1 LVQALLIQRRRA
13 NLRNIEYEKSHWED
27 KMKRNLIGLLFF
39 GLMLGLSLPALAQET
54 DKVAQGDS
62 SRVVRVPAGQKQS
75 IRGVIVKRE
84 ADGFIMRD
92 LSGGD
97 IKVNMSG
104 ATKVEEKKG
113 NPFRRARNYG
123 ATALLRG
130 LSVEVTGRGD
140 GSGALLAEKV
150 KMRDYEL
157 VAAQTTNAL
166 VVPVEG
172 RVGEAENRLSQA
184 ESNAQRLS
192 GQLEE
197 LAAVA
202 NTARGGAKAAQE
214 TADMAVAG
222 VESTNKRIDTI
233 VSSLDDYEAKNG
245 ITVNFR
251 AGSFKL
257 SPDAMSSLDEIA
269 SQAKTE
275 RAYVIEI
282 TGFASSEGG
291 KEFNKR
297 LSQQRADAV
306 VRYLADNHMIPLRRI
321 ITPHGYGTLNPVADN
336 STRDGRKENRRV
348 EVKVL
353 VNKGMTSPA
362 APVQMNRPNSSGD
375 GQ

>member
-1 LVQALLIQRRRA
+1 
-13 NLRNIEYEKSHWED
+13 
-27 KMKRNLIGLLFF
+27 MKRNLIGLVFF
-39 GLMLGLSLPALAQET
+39 GLTLGLSIPAMAQDT
-54 DKVAQGDS
+54 DKVVQGDS
-62 SRVVRVPAGQKQS
+62 GRAVRVPAGQKQT
-75 IRGVIVKRE
+75 IRGIIVKRD
-84 ADGFIMRD
+84 ADGFLMRD

-97 IKVNMSG
+97 IKVNMSS

-113 NPFRRARNYG
+113 NPFRRGRNYG
-123 ATALLRG
+123 ATSLLRG

-140 GSGALLAEKV
+140 GSGAMLAEKV

-245 ITVNFR
+245 VTVNFR
-251 AGSFKL
+251 AGSFF
-257 SPDAMSSLDEIA
+257 SRRTPRPASMSSLIRPRLKERTLSRSPA
-269 SQAKTE
+269 SLLSKAE
-275 RAYVIEI
+275 R
-282 TGFASSEGG
+282 
-291 KEFNKR
+291 
-297 LSQQRADAV
+297 
-306 VRYLADNHMIPLRRI
+306 
-321 ITPHGYGTLNPVADN
+321 N
-336 STRDGRKENRRV
+336 STRD
-348 EVKVL
+348 
-353 VNKGMTSPA
+353 
-362 APVQMNRPNSSGD
+362 
-375 GQ
+375 